1 MICLYLTTELNFCQ
15 YFLLF
20 FFFHKL
26 ISPFYT
32 VFQGHFYAQ
41 STIYYNNSQNRSSL
55 FNRKKLFHRNL
66 AKKFFYDFFRQL
78 ISISF
83 YDTMQLI
90 RWVN

>member
-1 MICLYLTTELNFCQ
+1 M
-15 YFLLF
+15 
-20 FFFHKL
+20 
-26 ISPFYT
+26 
-32 VFQGHFYAQ
+32 
-41 STIYYNNSQNRSSL
+41 YYNNFQNHSSL
-55 FNRKKLFHRNL
+55 FNRKKLLHRNL